1 MLITAQEKI
10 ENFIETMKDNTFNI
24 DTNLVDNFFEEKRLF
39 NWKDLM
45 LISGIIHT
53 GKQFG

>member
-39 NWKDLM
+39 N
-45 LISGIIHT
+45 
-53 GKQFG
+53 